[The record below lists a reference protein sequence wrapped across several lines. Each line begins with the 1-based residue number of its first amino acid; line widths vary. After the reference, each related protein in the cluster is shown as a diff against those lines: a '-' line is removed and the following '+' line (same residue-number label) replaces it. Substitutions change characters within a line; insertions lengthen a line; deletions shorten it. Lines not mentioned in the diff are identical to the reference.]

1 MATFRKK
8 RVAIEAFRLGID
20 PTPDWFMEKVLASEI
35 VSYLDRVQREDEPA
49 AEITTRYGVRT
60 AVKGDYVVKEDTGE
74 IYPLKPEVFEVRYEP
89 E

>member
-1 MATFRKK
+1 MAEYRKK
-8 RVAIEAFRLGID
+8 RVAIEAFRLGVD

-35 VSYLDRVQREDEPA
+35 VSYLDREQREGEAA

-60 AVKGDYVVKEDTGE
+60 AVHGDYVVKEDNGE
-74 IYPLKPEVFEVRYEP
+74 MYPLTAELFEACYER